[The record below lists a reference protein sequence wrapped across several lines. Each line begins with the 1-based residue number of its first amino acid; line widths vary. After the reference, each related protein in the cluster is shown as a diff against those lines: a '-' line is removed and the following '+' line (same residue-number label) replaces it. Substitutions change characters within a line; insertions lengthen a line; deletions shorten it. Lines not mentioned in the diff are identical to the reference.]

1 MARRRRA
8 RPPAASTHRHQP
20 PRQPTARLRVRR
32 LQLGRGLCPAEPHL
46 PTDADTRL
54 PHPRHAAAAAPR
66 LCCSS
71 DRPNRCGESRRRRRR
86 HRRRRRRRH
95 RRHRRHC
102 RHCSPRA
109 HRPRRSASASGLRP
123 TADCARTPRL
133 RLTTTPRERSLPPLH
148 RYAHGGRAR
157 PGTSAASPPST
168 RPAACAVSAASTFAA
183 TATASPAPSPHSYSA
198 AAAAAAAYRW
208 LRLPRSHRPQLEWRA
223 ACGGCRACLGQHA
236 LAADA
241 LLEGGRRGRAR
252 SDHEPAQR
260 RGAPTPPLVAP
271 LPLTPHSHKPQ
282 THSACIFHTQSAPFA
297 PTTPVLRPFVLSRD
311 STCLPPSHRRR
322 QHRSDSPRVSRH
334 TRPRRATQPCRRAP
348 HARARAAE

>member
-1 MARRRRA
+1 MARRRCA

-20 PRQPTARLRVRR
+20 PRQPTARVRVRR

-71 DRPNRCGESRRRRRR
+71 DRPNRCGESCRRRRR
-86 HRRRRRRRH
+86 HRRRRRRR

-109 HRPRRSASASGLRP
+109 HRPRRSASAPGLRP
-123 TADCARTPRL
+123 TSDCAHTPRL

-198 AAAAAAAYRW
+198 AAAAAAASRW
-208 LRLPRSHRPQLEWRA
+208 LRLPRSLRPQLEWRA
-223 ACGGCRACLGQHA
+223 ARLGQHA

-297 PTTPVLRPFVLSRD
+297 PTTSVLRPFVLSRD

>member
-20 PRQPTARLRVRR
+20 PRQPTARVRVRR

-86 HRRRRRRRH
+86 
-95 RRHRRHC
+95 RHRRHC

-109 HRPRRSASASGLRP
+109 HRPRRSASAPGLRP
-123 TADCARTPRL
+123 TSDCAHTPRL

-198 AAAAAAAYRW
+198 AAAAAAASRW
-208 LRLPRSHRPQLEWRA
+208 LRLPRSLRPQLEWRA
-223 ACGGCRACLGQHA
+223 ARLGQHA

-282 THSACIFHTQSAPFA
+282 THSACIFHTHRALPSLPLPLCSGPLSSPATRPACRHRTGGANTA
-297 PTTPVLRPFVLSRD
+297 PTAQGSHGTQGPAARRSRADAHPTRGRGRPSEV
-311 STCLPPSHRRR
+311 
-322 QHRSDSPRVSRH
+322 RVG
-334 TRPRRATQPCRRAP
+334 
-348 HARARAAE
+348 HARAPG